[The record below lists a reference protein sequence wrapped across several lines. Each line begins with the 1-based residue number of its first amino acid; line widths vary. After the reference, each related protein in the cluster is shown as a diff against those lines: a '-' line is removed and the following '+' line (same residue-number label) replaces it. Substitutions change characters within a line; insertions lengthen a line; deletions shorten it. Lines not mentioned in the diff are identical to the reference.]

1 MPSSLGLTYHKIHI
15 KTSTWA
21 EARYGSW
28 WIPLSQITY
37 LVEGEVFSIDATWRI
52 YFSKVPPYQLEKF
65 PKCIWRHLISVNIS
79 RILHLLLQNWRD
91 LTPLRDLTL
100 VPLPPGGFILHIVV
114 PLPQLSSFRKEPP
127 NNRVQFFGGLYL
139 VETWLANSLN
149 LQEPKIRNQ
158 IESKM
163 KIRGIGDTGAWY

>member
-15 KTSTWA
+15 KTPTWA
-21 EARYGSW
+21 KARYGSW

-37 LVEGEVFSIDATWRI
+37 LTEGEVFSINVTWRI
-52 YFSKVPPYQLEKF
+52 YFSKIPAYQLEKF
-65 PKCIWRHLISVNIS
+65 PKCIWKHLISVNLS
-79 RILHLLLQNWRD
+79 RILHLLLQNWKD
-91 LTPLRDLTL
+91 LTPIRDLTL
-100 VPLPPGGFILHIVV
+100 IPFPPWSFILHIV
-114 PLPQLSSFRKEPP
+114 PLTQLSWFRKEPP

-139 VETWLANSLN
+139 VETWLTNSLN

-158 IESKM
+158 IESIRK